1 MAQCLKVRGCSEKA
15 LRGILK
21 IASKDAVPK
30 SYTGYKRKVRDELPS
45 DCVLK
50 VPVGP
55 DETGKMVHI
64 AVTHLPKYFQYMAVR
79 SVPFAR
85 RLLSVVDRSMGSLLQ
100 PLLYWDEVVSGN
112 PLAPHSAKKVAIGY
126 VTLSELQQRQKE
138 EVWFPLFIAQHTSLE
153 SVAGGFSKTM
163 REVVLLLQSFH
174 MEHGIALELDGY
186 HRWLRVNLMQG
197 YFIADFDAIRATFAW
212 RGSASIKACFACKNV
227 CKKGSNLRDEEG
239 YITEISETEWAK
251 LDLWSDQEVFDLWDL
266 MARETGNMNKKQ
278 QERLEK
284 ISGYN
289 FHAGAV
295 LANPIARQILK
306 PTQVLFDPMHIYWA
320 SGVAAWEV
328 VQFMAVLSTKS
339 DFKCED
345 LQAAIQNTPWC
356 TSGQKSKAWRKKLAE
371 SQRFT
376 GDGYR
381 GSASDLRL
389 LLPLM
394 LYHII
399 DAVPDTVAVTPELQS
414 FYALNKLLATLKSL
428 QRGITKDKCE
438 LLLRQTEQ
446 YLKLYRDAY
455 NDFKPKH
462 HYQLHLSQMIWRS
475 QLLVDCFPQEAK
487 HRTYKYQIQNRV
499 DGLLQDA
506 FLFDAGVLSRLLN
519 YHCTLL
525 EKPFLPGD
533 LTPPI
538 SESHQHVD
546 GTLEL
551 VEEGKALDLQ
561 NGRVYKQ
568 DFVLSSV
575 ANGLVARCLRVR
587 GRGWLHLQVYT
598 MVAHV
603 DFMNFFGLV
612 FSRF

>member
-79 SVPFAR
+79 SVPFVR

-112 PLAPHSAKKVAIGY
+112 PLAPHSAKKVAVGY

-295 LANPIARQILK
+295 LANPIAKQILK
-306 PTQVLFDPMHIYWA
+306 PTQ
-320 SGVAAWEV
+320 V

-345 LQAAIQNTPWC
+345 LQVAP
-356 TSGQKSKAWRKKLAE
+356 
-371 SQRFT
+371 
-376 GDGYR
+376 
-381 GSASDLRL
+381 
-389 LLPLM
+389 PLM

-575 ANGLVARCLRVR
+575 ANGLVVDQWASCDVTVWRDEGFHKLVAADEFEKDWQKPSHWHIRADGGILCL
-587 GRGWLHLQVYT
+587 W
-598 MVAHV
+598 
-603 DFMNFFGLV
+603 
-612 FSRF
+612 